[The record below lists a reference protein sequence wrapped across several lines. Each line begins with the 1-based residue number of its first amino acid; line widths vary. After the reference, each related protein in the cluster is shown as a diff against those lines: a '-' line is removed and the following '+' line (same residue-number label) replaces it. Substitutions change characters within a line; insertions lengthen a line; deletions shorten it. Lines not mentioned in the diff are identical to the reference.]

1 MPPSGIESFLDRD
14 AEQEIV
20 QAILQA
26 EARTS
31 GEIRVHIERACG
43 GDPFARAR
51 QLFHILKMDN
61 TREGNGVL
69 FYVAVMDRKFA
80 IFGDRGINK
89 TVPPGFWDDTKA
101 LLETH
106 FRKGNFKEG
115 LLAGIRKAGLE
126 LQAHFPWT
134 PDDTNE
140 LDNEISKG

>member
-1 MPPSGIESFLDRD
+1 MPSSKIDSFLDRE
-14 AEQEIV
+14 AEQEVI
-20 QAILQA
+20 QAILEA

-31 GEIRVHIERACG
+31 GEIRVHIEGQCG

-51 QLFHILKMDN
+51 QLFHTLKMDN
-61 TREGNGVL
+61 TRQGNGVL
-69 FYVAVMDRKFA
+69 FYVAVRDRKFA
-80 IFGDRGINK
+80 IFGDRGINQ
-89 TVPPGFWDDTKA
+89 TVPAGFWDDTKV

-106 FRKGNFKEG
+106 FKKGDFKGG
-115 LLAGIRKAGLE
+115 LLAGIRKAGHE